1 MNDKIYKLSKDFMK
15 VHEELS
21 EGTLNSIEALALKNK
36 DADVIKKLKDLE
48 ETARFLMVD
57 FGEYNKILEE
67 LESYVQ
73 K

>member
-1 MNDKIYKLSKDFMK
+1 MNDKIYNLSKDFMT

-21 EGTLNSIEALALKNK
+21 EGVLASIESIALKNN
-36 DADVIKKLKDLE
+36 DADAIKKLKDLE

-67 LESYVQ
+67 LKAYVQ